1 MYLFQIRDELK
12 LERRMAKRQRLQ
24 IPTCEMPV
32 FDHFEEVLKLGETL
46 TEGDQV
52 NVSCYKINVFAR

>member
-1 MYLFQIRDELK
+1 MLVANLGLLLYGEVFV
-12 LERRMAKRQRLQ
+12 MQRLQ

-32 FDHFEEVLKLGETL
+32 IDHFEEVLKLGETL